1 MASIPKVLFGFH
13 AVGVRIKTAPASVFE
28 VFFDVSRRD
37 ARMRQFTDRAREAGV
52 RLIESDGLRLAK
64 MCGSHGHQGV
74 VARVDALAL
83 VKSLDELLEQLE
95 ASGVAQPL
103 LLVLDGVTDP
113 HNLGACLRVADGA
126 GAHAVIAPK
135 DHAAG
140 ISAIVSKVASG
151 AAETM
156 PYFMVTNLA
165 RTLGELK
172 ERNIWCIG
180 TSDDAEKTIYDVNLT
195 GPVALVLGAEGE
207 GMRQL
212 TRKTCD
218 ELVSIPMHG
227 AVESLNVSV
236 ASGVCLYEALRQ
248 RRKSTP

>member
-1 MASIPKVLFGFH
+1 MSSPKVLFGFH
-13 AVGVRIKTAPASVFE
+13 AVGVRLKTAPASVIE
-28 VFFDVSRRD
+28 VYYDASRRD
-37 ARMRQFTDRAREAGV
+37 ARMRQFLDRAREAGV
-52 RLIESDGLRLAK
+52 RLIEADGLRLAK
-64 MCGSHGHQGV
+64 LAGSHGHQGV
-74 VARVDALAL
+74 AARVEAVEVAR
-83 VKSLDELLEQLE
+83 SLDDLLDSLTEP
-95 ASGVAQPL
+95 PL

-135 DHAAG
+135 DHAVGLNATV
-140 ISAIVSKVASG
+140 AKVASG
-151 AAETM
+151 AAETV

-165 RTLGELK
+165 RTLGELQ

-180 TSDDAEKTIYDVNLT
+180 TSGDAPKTLYQVDLK
-195 GPVALVLGAEGE
+195 GPVALVLGAEGP

-218 ELVSIPMHG
+218 ELVSIPMQG

-236 ASGVCLYEALRQ
+236 ASGVCLYEARRQ
-248 RRKSTP
+248 RL

>member
-1 MASIPKVLFGFH
+1 MASSPKVIFGFH
-13 AVGVRIKTAPASVFE
+13 AVGVRLKTAPASVIE
-28 VFFDVSRRD
+28 VMFDASRRD
-37 ARMRQFTDRAREAGV
+37 ARMKQFIARAQEAGV
-52 RLIESDGLRLAK
+52 RLIEADGLRLAK
-64 MCGSHGHQGV
+64 LAGSHGHQGV
-74 VARVDALAL
+74 AARVEAVAQTR
-83 VKSLDELLEQLE
+83 SLDELLESLE
-95 ASGVAQPL
+95 AAGTVPL

-140 ISAIVSKVASG
+140 INATVAKVASG
-151 AAETM
+151 AAETV

-165 RTLGELK
+165 RTLNELK
-172 ERNIWCIG
+172 ERNIWVIG
-180 TSDDAEKTIYDVNLT
+180 TSGDADKTLYQVDLK
-195 GPVALVLGAEGE
+195 GPVALVLGAEGP

-218 ELVSIPMHG
+218 ELVGIPMQG

-236 ASGVCLYEALRQ
+236 ASAVCLYEALRQ
-248 RRKSTP
+248 RA

>member
-1 MASIPKVLFGFH
+1 MSKVLFGFH
-13 AVGVRIKTAPASVFE
+13 AVGVRLKVAPESIVE
-28 VFFDVSRRD
+28 VYHEATRRD
-37 ARMRQFTDRAREAGV
+37 ARMRQFLERAREAGV
-52 RLIESDGLRLAK
+52 RLIEADGLRLSKLA
-64 MCGSHGHQGV
+64 GSHGHQGV
-74 VARVDALAL
+74 AAL
-83 VKSLDELLEQLE
+83 VQPLPTAHSLDDLLDGL
-95 ASGVAQPL
+95 SGPPL

-126 GAHAVIAPK
+126 GAHAVIAPR

-140 ISAIVSKVASG
+140 LNATVAKVASG
-151 AAETM
+151 AAETV

-172 ERNIWCIG
+172 ERNIWVIG
-180 TSDDAEKTIYDVNLT
+180 TSGDAPRTVYQADLR
-195 GPVALVLGAEGE
+195 GPCALVLGAEGP

-218 ELVSIPMHG
+218 ELVSIPMKG

-248 RRKSTP
+248 RQ

>member
-1 MASIPKVLFGFH
+1 MSAPKVLFGFH
-13 AVGVRIKTAPASVFE
+13 AVGVRLKTAPQSIIEIYV
-28 VFFDVSRRD
+28 DPTRKD
-37 ARMRQFTDRAREAGV
+37 ARMRQFLDRAKEAGS
-52 RLIESDGLRLAK
+52 RLIEADGLRLAK
-64 MCGSHGHQGV
+64 LAGSHGHQGV
-74 VARVDALAL
+74 AARVHEMPVAH
-83 VKSLDELLEQLE
+83 SLDDLLDGI
-95 ASGVAQPL
+95 ADPPL

-135 DHAAG
+135 DHAVG
-140 ISAIVSKVASG
+140 INATVAKVASG
-151 AAETM
+151 AAETV

-172 ERNIWCIG
+172 ERSIWCIG
-180 TSDDAEKTIYDVNLT
+180 TSDDAPKTVYQVDLK
-195 GPVALVLGAEGE
+195 GPVALVLGAEGA

-218 ELVSIPMHG
+218 ELVSIPMRG

-248 RRKSTP
+248 RT

>member
-1 MASIPKVLFGFH
+1 MSSSSKNLFGFH

-28 VFFDVSRRD
+28 VFYDVQRRD
-37 ARMRQFTDRAREAGV
+37 ARMRQFIDRARDSGIKLV
-52 RLIESDGLRLAK
+52 ESDGLRLAK

-74 VARVDALAL
+74 VARVDALAQ
-83 VKSLDELLEQLE
+83 VTSLDELLENLE
-95 ASGVAQPL
+95 ASGVKNPL

-180 TSDDAEKTIYDVNLT
+180 TSDDAQKTIYDVDLK

-218 ELVSIPMHG
+218 QLVSIPMHG

-248 RRKSTP
+248 RR

>member
-1 MASIPKVLFGFH
+1 MSLKLIFGFH
-13 AVGVRIKTAPASVFE
+13 AVTVRLKVAPKSIKELHV
-28 VFFDVSRRD
+28 DVSRRD
-37 ARMRQFTDRAREAGV
+37 QRMRQF
-52 RLIESDGLRLAK
+52 LAK
-64 MCGSHGHQGV
+64 VGDAGIRVVETDDERLQAMCGTHRHQGV
-74 VARVDALAL
+74 AARVEAIQQA
-83 VKSLDELLEQLE
+83 KSLDDLLDTLTEP
-95 ASGVAQPL
+95 PL

-135 DHAAG
+135 DHAVG
-140 ISAIVSKVASG
+140 INATVAKVASG

-180 TSDDAEKTIYDVNLT
+180 TSGDAPKTVYQVDLK
-195 GPVALVLGAEGE
+195 GPVALVLGAEGD

-218 ELVSIPMHG
+218 ELVSIPMKG

-248 RRKSTP
+248 RGG